1 MLDIGCSEVLRQQVR
16 AFNLPE
22 GVEEW
27 QPKLQHWAG
36 LSGVFG
42 LEKRCSE

>member
-1 MLDIGCSEVLRQQVR
+1 MLDVGRWMPVR